1 MIICKNYF
9 QFDQMLIWTFV
20 AICPMEYFVWLL
32 KELPAAAP
40 VVADYVAHA
49 YSIESDKKAC
59 LKEKEV

>member
-1 MIICKNYF
+1 
-9 QFDQMLIWTFV
+9 MLIWTFV